1 MVKSRYEIKVNLKNI
16 LITGSGSG
24 LGRAMAIRLAKEG
37 YNIILNGRTES
48 KLIETEKLLKN
59 FKINTLIKVGDV
71 SDSKFVESM
80 ISEIISEFKMLHV
93 VINNAGIGGT
103 GSSILDISEEVMQK
117 VMNINFK
124 GAWLVSKYA
133 AKVMLTQGNL
143 KPLRGK
149 IINVSSI
156 AGLDPMPGIGIYS
169 CSKAALIALTK
180 ILAKELAPVITANAI
195 CPGYHVT
202 PIYKNDPNLIRNFW
216 NAINMKPLL
225 KRVGTA
231 EDVSGLISF
240 LVSDDSNYM
249 TGQIISVCGGV
260 VLH

>member
-1 MVKSRYEIKVNLKNI
+1 MNFKNI

-24 LGRAMAIRLAKEG
+24 LGRAMAIRLAEEG
-37 YNIILNGRTES
+37 CNIILNGRTES
-48 KLIETEKLLKN
+48 KLAETAKILKK
-59 FKINTLIKVGDV
+59 FQIDVLIKAGDV
-71 SDSKFVESM
+71 SDSNFVSSM
-80 ISEIISEFKMLHV
+80 ISEIVTEKKELHG
-93 VINNAGIGGT
+93 VINNAGISGVV
-103 GSSILDISEEVMQK
+103 SSILDISEEDMQK
-117 VMNINFK
+117 IMDINFK

-133 AKVMLTQGNL
+133 AKVMKNQRNL

-156 AGLDPMPGIGIYS
+156 AGLEPMPGVGIYS
-169 CSKAALIALTK
+169 CSKAALITLTK
-180 ILAKELAPVITANAI
+180 VLAKELAPVITANAI
-195 CPGYHVT
+195 CPGYHIT
-202 PIYKNDPNLIRNFW
+202 PIYNNDPNLIRNFW

-225 KRVGTA
+225 RRVGTA
-231 EDVSGLISF
+231 QDVAGIISF

>member
-1 MVKSRYEIKVNLKNI
+1 MALR
-16 LITGSGSG
+16 
-24 LGRAMAIRLAKEG
+24 LGEEG

-48 KLIETEKLLKN
+48 KLIETRNILKKFN
-59 FKINTLIKVGDV
+59 IETIIKVGDV
-71 SDSKFVESM
+71 SDSNFVESM
-80 ISEIISEFKMLHV
+80 ISEIVNEQKLLYG

-103 GSSILDISEEVMQK
+103 GSSILDITEENMQK
-117 VMNINFK
+117 IMDINFK

-133 AKVMLTQGNL
+133 AKFMKKQKDL

-156 AGLDPMPGIGIYS
+156 AGLEPMPGIGIYS
-169 CSKAALIALTK
+169 CSKAAMIALTK
-180 ILAKELAPVITANAI
+180 VLAKELAPIITANAI

-202 PIYKNDPNLIRNFW
+202 PIYMNDPNLIRNFW

-231 EDVSGLISF
+231 EDVTGLISF
-240 LVSDDSNYM
+240 LLSDDSNYI
-249 TGQIISVCGGV
+249 TGQIINVCGGV

>member
-1 MVKSRYEIKVNLKNI
+1 MKVNFKNI

-24 LGRAMAIRLAKEG
+24 LGRAMAIRLAEEG

-48 KLIETEKLLKN
+48 KLAETEKMLKK
-59 FKINTLIKVGDV
+59 FQIDVLIKAGDV
-71 SDSKFVESM
+71 SDSNFVSSM
-80 ISEIISEFKMLHV
+80 ISEIVTEKKELHG
-93 VINNAGIGGT
+93 VINNAGISGIS
-103 GSSILDISEEVMQK
+103 SSILDISEEDMQK
-117 VMNINFK
+117 IMDINFK

-133 AKVMLTQGNL
+133 AKVMKNQRNL
-143 KPLRGK
+143 KTLRGK

-169 CSKAALIALTK
+169 CSKAALISLTK

-195 CPGYHVT
+195 CPGYHIT
-202 PIYKNDPNLIRNFW
+202 PIYNNDPNLIRNFW

-231 EDVSGLISF
+231 EDVAGIISF
-240 LVSDDSNYM
+240 LVSNDSNYM

>member
-1 MVKSRYEIKVNLKNI
+1 M
-16 LITGSGSG
+16 
-24 LGRAMAIRLAKEG
+24 
-37 YNIILNGRTES
+37 
-48 KLIETEKLLKN
+48 
-59 FKINTLIKVGDV
+59 
-71 SDSKFVESM
+71 
-80 ISEIISEFKMLHV
+80 
-93 VINNAGIGGT
+93 
-103 GSSILDISEEVMQK
+103 
-117 VMNINFK
+117 
-124 GAWLVSKYA
+124 SKYA
-133 AKVMLTQGNL
+133 AKVMKNQRNL

-156 AGLDPMPGIGIYS
+156 AGLEPMPGIGIYS

-195 CPGYHVT
+195 CPGYHIT

-231 EDVSGLISF
+231 EDVAGIISF

>member
-1 MVKSRYEIKVNLKNI
+1 
-16 LITGSGSG
+16 
-24 LGRAMAIRLAKEG
+24 
-37 YNIILNGRTES
+37 
-48 KLIETEKLLKN
+48 
-59 FKINTLIKVGDV
+59 
-71 SDSKFVESM
+71 
-80 ISEIISEFKMLHV
+80 
-93 VINNAGIGGT
+93 
-103 GSSILDISEEVMQK
+103 
-117 VMNINFK
+117 
-124 GAWLVSKYA
+124 VSKYA
-133 AKVMLTQGNL
+133 AKVMKNQRNL

-156 AGLDPMPGIGIYS
+156 AGLEPMPGIGIYS

-195 CPGYHVT
+195 CPGYHIT

-231 EDVSGLISF
+231 EDVAGIISF

>member
-1 MVKSRYEIKVNLKNI
+1 MKVNHKNI

-24 LGRAMAIRLAKEG
+24 LGRAMAIRLAEEG

-48 KLIETEKLLKN
+48 KLVETEKMLKK
-59 FKINTLIKVGDV
+59 FQVDVLIKAGDV
-71 SDSKFVESM
+71 SDSSFVSSM
-80 ISEIISEFKMLHV
+80 ISEIVSEKKELHG
-93 VINNAGIGGT
+93 VINNAGIGGMA
-103 GSSILDISEEVMQK
+103 SSILDISEEAMQK
-117 VMNINFK
+117 VMDINFK
-124 GAWLVSKYA
+124 GAWIVSKYA
-133 AKVMLTQGNL
+133 AKVMITQRNL

-156 AGLDPMPGIGIYS
+156 AGLDPMPGVGIYS
-169 CSKAALIALTK
+169 CSKAALIMLTK
-180 ILAKELAPVITANAI
+180 VLAKELAPVITANGI
-195 CPGYHVT
+195 CPGYHIT
-202 PIYKNDPNLIRNFW
+202 PIYKNDPNLIQSFW

-231 EDVSGLISF
+231 EDVTGIISF

>member
-1 MVKSRYEIKVNLKNI
+1 
-16 LITGSGSG
+16 
-24 LGRAMAIRLAKEG
+24 MAIRLAKQG

-48 KLIETEKLLKN
+48 KLIETKDMLKKFN
-59 FKINTLIKVGDV
+59 TKTLIKVGDV

-80 ISEIISEFKMLHV
+80 ISGIIEEWELLYG
-93 VINNAGIGGT
+93 VINNAGISGGLN
-103 GSSILDISEEVMQK
+103 SILNITEDNMQK
-117 VMNINFK
+117 IMDINFK

-133 AKVMLTQGNL
+133 AKIMKKQREL

-149 IINVSSI
+149 IINVSSFL
-156 AGLDPMPGIGIYS
+156 GLEPAPGVGIYS
-169 CSKAALIALTK
+169 CSKAAIIALTK
-180 ILAKELAPVITANAI
+180 VLAKELAPTITANAI

-202 PIYKNDPNLIRNFW
+202 PIYNDDPNLIQSFW
-216 NAINMKPLL
+216 DSSNMKPLL

-231 EDVSGLISF
+231 EDVTGLISY

-249 TGQIISVCGGV
+249 TGQTISICGGV

>member
-1 MVKSRYEIKVNLKNI
+1 MNSKNV

-48 KLIETEKLLKN
+48 KLIETKKMLDN
-59 FKINTLIKVGDV
+59 FDIEILIKVGDV
-71 SDSKFVESM
+71 SDSDFVERM
-80 ISEIISEFKMLHV
+80 VLEIVKEQKILYG
-93 VINNAGIGGT
+93 VINNAAIGGAAVP
-103 GSSILDISEEVMQK
+103 IIDITEAKMQEI
-117 VMNINFK
+117 MNINFK

-133 AKVMLTQGNL
+133 AKAMIKQTEL

-156 AGLDPMPGIGIYS
+156 AGLEPMPSVGIYS
-169 CSKAALIALTK
+169 CSKAAVISLTK
-180 ILAKELAPVITANAI
+180 ALAKELAPIITANAI

-216 NAINMKPLL
+216 NMINMKPLL
-225 KRVGTA
+225 QRVGTA
-231 EDVSGLISF
+231 EDVTGL
-240 LVSDDSNYM
+240 
-249 TGQIISVCGGV
+249 
-260 VLH
+260 